1 MKKRSSVRRR
11 TEAAAAAARSGGRF
25 PQAGDLRSPE
35 EDQSMIRK
43 TAENGEGE
51 VDEESEE
58 AEAGLRRPRK
68 VLDPKKP

>member
-1 MKKRSSVRRR
+1 M
-11 TEAAAAAARSGGRF
+11 
-25 PQAGDLRSPE
+25 RSPE